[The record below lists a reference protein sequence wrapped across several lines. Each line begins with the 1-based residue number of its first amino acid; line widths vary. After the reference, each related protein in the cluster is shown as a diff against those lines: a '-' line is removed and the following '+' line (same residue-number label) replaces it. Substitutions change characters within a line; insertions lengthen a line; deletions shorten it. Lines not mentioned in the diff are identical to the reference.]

1 MGASANMTVREA
13 TPADAGS
20 IARVHIDSWRTT
32 YAGIVPAEYLAG
44 FSYQRRELR
53 WYETLT
59 ADQDATSMFVAE
71 ASIFVAEE
79 GGNVVG
85 FATGGPERDGDM
97 TYRGELYAIY
107 LLEEHQNRGLG
118 RQLVSAVTR
127 RLLAD
132 GFSSMLVW
140 VLEDNQGARRFYE
153 LLGGEQVGRKTVTIG
168 GRDLVE
174 VSYGW
179 KDIAGLAVGAQPD
192 H

>member
-1 MGASANMTVREA
+1 MFGTGVNMTVRVA

-32 YAGIVPAEYLAG
+32 YAGVVPAEYLANL
-44 FSYQRRELR
+44 SYERRESR

-59 ADQDATSMFVAE
+59 ANQPAE
-71 ASIFVAEE
+71 CIFVAEE

-85 FATGGPERDGDM
+85 FASGGPERDGDV
-97 TYRGELYAIY
+97 TYRGELYTVY

-118 RQLVSAVTR
+118 RRLVSAVAQ

-140 VLEDNQGARRFYE
+140 VLEDNHGARRFYE
-153 LLGGEQVGRKTVTIG
+153 SLGGVLVGRKTVAIG
-168 GRDLVE
+168 GSDLVE

-179 KDIAGLAVGAQPD
+179 KDIAGLPVGA
-192 H
+192 

>member
-1 MGASANMTVREA
+1 MTVRAA

-32 YAGIVPAEYLAG
+32 YAGIVPAEYLANL
-44 FSYQRRELR
+44 SYERRESR
-53 WYETLT
+53 WYETIT
-59 ADQDATSMFVAE
+59 ANEPAS
-71 ASIFVAEE
+71 SIFVAEV

-85 FATGGPERDGDM
+85 FASGGPERDGD
-97 TYRGELYAIY
+97 TIYLGELYTVY
-107 LLEEHQNRGLG
+107 LLEEHQSRGLG
-118 RQLVSAVTR
+118 RQLVSAVAQ

-132 GFSSMLVW
+132 GFSSMLLW
-140 VLEDNQGARRFYE
+140 VLEDNHGARRFYE
-153 LLGGEQVGRKTVTIG
+153 SLEGELVGRKTVAIG

-179 KDIAGLAVGAQPD
+179 KDIAGLAVGGQPD

>member
-1 MGASANMTVREA
+1 MTVRAA

-44 FSYQRRELR
+44 FSYERRELR

-59 ADQDATSMFVAE
+59 ANQSAE
-71 ASIFVAEE
+71 SIFVAEE

-85 FATGGPERDGDM
+85 FATGGPERDGDT
-97 TYRGELYAIY
+97 TYRGELYTVY

-118 RQLVSAVTR
+118 RRLVSAVAQ

-132 GFSSMLVW
+132 GLSSMLVW
-140 VLEDNQGARRFYE
+140 VLEDNHGARRFYE
-153 LLGGEQVGRKTVTIG
+153 LLGGEKVGRKTVAIG

-179 KDIAGLAVGAQPD
+179 QDIAGLARGAQPD
-192 H
+192 Y

>member
-1 MGASANMTVREA
+1 MTVRA
-13 TPADAGS
+13 ANSADAGS

-32 YAGIVPAEYLAG
+32 YAGVVPAEYLANL
-44 FSYQRRELR
+44 SYERRESR

-59 ADQDATSMFVAE
+59 ADQHAT
-71 ASIFVAEE
+71 SIFVAEQ

-85 FATGGPERDGDM
+85 FATGGPERDGDI

-118 RQLVSAVTR
+118 RQLVSAVAR
-127 RLLAD
+127 SLLAD

-140 VLEDNQGARRFYE
+140 VLEDNHGARLFYE
-153 LLGGEQVGRKTVTIG
+153 SLGGELVGRKTVAIG

-174 VSYGW
+174 LSYGW
-179 KDIAGLAVGAQPD
+179 KDITGLTVGAQPD